1 MIVVPIIDSISHCVD
16 TLSSL
21 LSFDLNSDKYGGL
34 RPRPGSPKPKFK
46 SSPPQRAR
54 YLADLHNNVNVND

>member
-21 LSFDLNSDKYGGL
+21 LSFDLNSDKEL